1 MREEEWNVREWEED
15 EEEEEVGIPE
25 KEELRSGGEGEK
37 GGDGP
42 GKAALAVIDRS
53 TVYKYIL
60 LMVV

>member
-1 MREEEWNVREWEED
+1 MECERVREE

-42 GKAALAVIDRS
+42 GKRHWQL
-53 TVYKYIL
+53 
-60 LMVV
+60 